1 MTYNRPN
8 LMESMRYRHKLN
20 DRVVM
25 GGAALLLVGTLTG
38 CALSTP
44 PSRVLY
50 QQERTVVLLET
61 DPSAGGMD
69 AAGWNTHPAVIK
81 PTQLATVLRGVRI
94 RGAQGLLGSVL
105 GLAPSSEPVFTEDDL
120 ALLAPILAD
129 GLTQAGGAER
139 LGFTLWSPQPGRRQ
153 APVSGNVAIRGP
165 YVRFGL
171 TEHPSIS
178 WQDPENP
185 PPGSLFEL
193 DFQPVSY
200 VRPGSD
206 EDRRGSHKMRP
217 LIQIDYRGY
226 LASEASKGKPQAAP
240 SR

>member
-1 MTYNRPN
+1 MVNNRV
-8 LMESMRYRHKLN
+8 LME
-20 DRVVM
+20 
-25 GGAALLLVGTLTG
+25 GAALLLVGSLVG
-38 CALSTP
+38 CSLPAP

-50 QQERTVVLLET
+50 QQGRMVVQLET
-61 DPSAGGMD
+61 DPSAGGTD

-81 PTQLATVLRGVRI
+81 GTQVATVLRGVRI
-94 RGAQGLLGSVL
+94 RTAQGLLGSL
-105 GLAPSSEPVFTEDDL
+105 LSLSPQSEPVFAEDDL

-139 LGFTLWSPQPGRRQ
+139 LGFTLWSTQPGRRH
-153 APVSGNVAIRGP
+153 APISGHVAIRGS
-165 YVRFGL
+165 YLRFGL

-193 DFQPVSY
+193 DFQPASY

-206 EDRRGSHKMRP
+206 EERKGSHKMRP

-226 LASEASKGKPQAAP
+226 LASEASKGKPQTAP

>member
-1 MTYNRPN
+1 MTYNRRTVRGP
-8 LMESMRYRHKLN
+8 MGYRHRLH

-25 GGAALLLVGTLTG
+25 EGAALLLVGALAG
-38 CALSTP
+38 CSLPAP

-50 QQERTVVLLET
+50 QQGRMVVQLET
-61 DPSAGGMD
+61 DPSAGGID
-69 AAGWNTHPAVIK
+69 AAGWNTHPAVIQ
-81 PTQLATVLRGVRI
+81 TAQLSSVLRGVRI
-94 RGAQGLLGSVL
+94 RSAQGLLGSL
-105 GLAPSSEPVFTEDDL
+105 LSLSPPSEAVFAEDDL

-129 GLTQAGGAER
+129 GLTQAGGGER
-139 LGFTLWSPQPGRRQ
+139 LGFRFWSPQPGRRY
-153 APVSGNVAIRGP
+153 APISGHVAIRGS
-165 YVRFGL
+165 YLRFGL

-193 DFQPVSY
+193 DFQPASY
-200 VRPGSD
+200 VRSGSD
-206 EDRRGSHKMRP
+206 EERKGSHKVRP

-226 LASEASKGKPQAAP
+226 LASEASKGKPQTAP

>member
-1 MTYNRPN
+1 MTYYRRN
-8 LMESMRYRHKLN
+8 LIKSMRYRHMVN
-20 DRVVM
+20 NRVLM
-25 GGAALLLVGTLTG
+25 EGAALLLVGSLVG
-38 CALSTP
+38 CSLPAP

-50 QQERTVVLLET
+50 QQGRMVVQLET
-61 DPSAGGMD
+61 DPSAGGTD

-81 PTQLATVLRGVRI
+81 GTQVATVLRGVRI
-94 RGAQGLLGSVL
+94 RTAQGLLGSL
-105 GLAPSSEPVFTEDDL
+105 LSLSPQSEPVFAEDDL

-139 LGFTLWSPQPGRRQ
+139 LGFTLWSTQPGRRH
-153 APVSGNVAIRGP
+153 APISGHVAIRGS
-165 YVRFGL
+165 YLRFGL

-193 DFQPVSY
+193 DFQPASY

-206 EDRRGSHKMRP
+206 EERKGSHKMRP

-226 LASEASKGKPQAAP
+226 LASEASKGKPQTAP

>member
-1 MTYNRPN
+1 MTYNRRN
-8 LMESMRYRHKLN
+8 LMESMRYRHMLN
-20 DRVVM
+20 VRVLM
-25 GGAALLLVGTLTG
+25 DGAALLLVGTLVG
-38 CALSTP
+38 CSLPAP

-50 QQERTVVLLET
+50 QQGRMVVQLET

-69 AAGWNTHPAVIK
+69 AAGWNTQPAVLQ
-81 PTQLATVLRGVRI
+81 PAQLATVLRGVRI
-94 RGAQGLLGSVL
+94 RSAQGLLGSL
-105 GLAPSSEPVFTEDDL
+105 LSLSPPSGPVFAEDDL

-129 GLTQAGGAER
+129 GLTQAGGGER
-139 LGFTLWSPQPGRRQ
+139 LGFTLWSPQPGRRH
-153 APVSGNVAIRGP
+153 APISGHVAIRGS
-165 YVRFGL
+165 YLRFGL

-193 DFQPVSY
+193 DFQQTAY
-200 VRPGSD
+200 VKSGS
-206 EDRRGSHKMRP
+206 EEERKGSHKMRP

-226 LASEASKGKPQAAP
+226 LASEASKGKPQTAP

>member
-1 MTYNRPN
+1 
-8 LMESMRYRHKLN
+8 
-20 DRVVM
+20 M

-38 CALSTP
+38 CALSAP

-69 AAGWNTHPAVIK
+69 AAGWNTQPAVLQ
-81 PTQLATVLRGVRI
+81 PAQLATVLRGVRI
-94 RGAQGLLGSVL
+94 RSAQGLLGSVL
-105 GLAPSSEPVFTEDDL
+105 GLSPPSEPVFVEDDL

-139 LGFTLWSPQPGRRQ
+139 IGFTLWSLQPGRRH
-153 APVSGNVAIRGP
+153 APISGHVAIRGS
-165 YVRFGL
+165 YLRFGL
-171 TEHPSIS
+171 TGHPSVS

-185 PPGSLFEL
+185 PPSSLFEL
-193 DFQPVSY
+193 DFQPASY

-206 EDRRGSHKMRP
+206 EERKGSHKMRP

-226 LASEASKGKPQAAP
+226 LASEASKGKPQTAP

>member
-139 LGFTLWSPQPGRRQ
+139 LGFTLWS
-153 APVSGNVAIRGP
+153 
-165 YVRFGL
+165 
-171 TEHPSIS
+171 
-178 WQDPENP
+178 
-185 PPGSLFEL
+185 
-193 DFQPVSY
+193 
-200 VRPGSD
+200 
-206 EDRRGSHKMRP
+206 
-217 LIQIDYRGY
+217 
-226 LASEASKGKPQAAP
+226 
-240 SR
+240 

>member
-1 MTYNRPN
+1 MVNNRV
-8 LMESMRYRHKLN
+8 LME
-20 DRVVM
+20 
-25 GGAALLLVGTLTG
+25 GAALLLVGSLVG
-38 CALSTP
+38 CSLPAP

-50 QQERTVVLLET
+50 QQGRMVVQLET
-61 DPSAGGMD
+61 DPSAGGTD

-81 PTQLATVLRGVRI
+81 GTQVATVLRGLRI
-94 RGAQGLLGSVL
+94 RSAQGLLGSL
-105 GLAPSSEPVFTEDDL
+105 PSLSPPSEPVFAEDDL
-120 ALLAPILAD
+120 VLLAPILAD

-139 LGFTLWSPQPGRRQ
+139 LGFTLWSPQPGRRH
-153 APVSGNVAIRGP
+153 APISGHVAIRGS
-165 YVRFGL
+165 YLRFGL

-178 WQDPENP
+178 WQDLENP

-193 DFQPVSY
+193 DFQPASY

-206 EDRRGSHKMRP
+206 EERKGRHKMRP

-226 LASEASKGKPQAAP
+226 LASEASKGKPQTAP

>member
-1 MTYNRPN
+1 
-8 LMESMRYRHKLN
+8 ME
-20 DRVVM
+20 
-25 GGAALLLVGTLTG
+25 GAALILVGTLVG
-38 CALSTP
+38 CSLPAP

-50 QQERTVVLLET
+50 QQGRMVVQLET

-69 AAGWNTHPAVIK
+69 AAGWNTQPAVLQ
-81 PTQLATVLRGVRI
+81 PAQLATVLRGIRI
-94 RGAQGLLGSVL
+94 RSAQGLLGSL
-105 GLAPSSEPVFTEDDL
+105 LSLSPPSEPVFAEDDL

-139 LGFTLWSPQPGRRQ
+139 LGFTLWSLQQGRRH
-153 APVSGNVAIRGP
+153 APISGHVAIRGS
-165 YVRFGL
+165 YLRFGL
-171 TEHPSIS
+171 TGHPSVS

-193 DFQPVSY
+193 DFQPASY

-206 EDRRGSHKMRP
+206 EERKGSPKLRR

-226 LASEASKGKPQAAP
+226 LASEASKGKPQTAP